1 MHSSTQNESGTVGN
15 VDPIQLITY
24 LALNKDR
31 IFTYLSLIV
40 ARLGQSF
47 LCKEEKKKTSH
58 CLIRQKAS
66 RKDAGVLFFFFFAFL
81 PDDEI

>member
-1 MHSSTQNESGTVGN
+1 MHSSTQYELGTIGN

-24 LALNKDR
+24 LALNKDI

-47 LCKEEKKKTSH
+47 LYKEEKEDFS
-58 CLIRQKAS
+58 
-66 RKDAGVLFFFFFAFL
+66 LF
-81 PDDEI
+81 D